1 MGTATAIAKV
11 ISIENPAPP
20 SIVQEL
26 SPVVAAAKAFQVV
39 DQESHALALE
49 RIKTLRN
56 GERSISEY
64 FEPSRKA
71 ADQAKREILAARDG
85 LIAPL
90 ADARC
95 IYDRTAAVYE
105 AEEKRKAEQMERELQ
120 EKARKQE
127 EERKLLEAI
136 DAEESGDKATAEAIL
151 QEPVT
156 IPAVRVVPSVAQV
169 QGVSTRTSWSAE
181 VHDLHALVRYVAAH
195 PEWIHLLEPAM
206 PNLNRLA
213 TSQHEAMTIPGV
225 RAISQTVRSTRR

>member
-11 ISIENPAPP
+11 ISIESPAPP

-39 DQESHALALE
+39 DQDSHALALE

-56 GERSISEY
+56 GERSISDY
-64 FEPSRKA
+64 FEPARKS
-71 ADQAKREILAARDG
+71 ADQAKRDILAARDG

-90 ADARC
+90 AEART
-95 IYDRTAAVYE
+95 IYDRTANAYE
-105 AEEKRKAEQMERELQ
+105 VEERRKAQEKERELQ

-127 EERKLLEAI
+127 EERKLQEAI
-136 DAEESGDKATAEAIL
+136 RAEQAGDAVTAEAIM

-156 IPAVRVVPSVAQV
+156 VPTVRVAPAVAQV
-169 QGVSTRTSWSAE
+169 EGVSTRTTWSAE

-195 PEWIHLLEPAM
+195 PEWIYLLEASM

-213 TSQHEAMTIPGV
+213 TSQHEALSIPGV
-225 RAISQTVRSTRR
+225 RAVSQTVRSTRR